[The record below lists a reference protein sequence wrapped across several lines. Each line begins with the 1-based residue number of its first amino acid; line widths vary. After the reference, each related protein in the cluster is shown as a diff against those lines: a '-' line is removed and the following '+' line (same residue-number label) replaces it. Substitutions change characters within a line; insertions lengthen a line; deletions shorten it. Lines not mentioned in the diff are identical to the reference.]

1 MFAATGLL
9 LLLTG
14 CSDGSDRVAREDTAR
29 TPVSMSRGELRAPAE
44 DAQVPGDVRIVTV
57 GDGFDLALI
66 GDSISSGLSRTTLAM
81 MRRETDS
88 ATVGGSGFGA
98 DLEKLVKGKVQQA
111 VATRVSVPLSAVRE
125 VRYEQGALIFDWNG
139 KPPALF
145 AQTKIN
151 GKSFLESFT
160 PDDARR
166 FADAVR
172 LRKGRRGDF

>member
-1 MFAATGLL
+1 MIAASGVV
-9 LLLTG
+9 LLLTA
-14 CSDGSDRVAREDTAR
+14 CSDSSDTDARVDTAR
-29 TPVSMSRGELRAPAE
+29 TPVSMSRGEVRAPAE

-88 ATVGGSGFGA
+88 AAVSGSGFGA
-98 DLEKLVKGKVQQA
+98 NLEKMVKGTVQQA
-111 VATRVSVPLSAVRE
+111 VATRVSIPLSAVRD

-145 AQTKIN
+145 VQTKIN
-151 GKSFLESFT
+151 GKPFLESFA

-166 FADAVR
+166 FVDAVR